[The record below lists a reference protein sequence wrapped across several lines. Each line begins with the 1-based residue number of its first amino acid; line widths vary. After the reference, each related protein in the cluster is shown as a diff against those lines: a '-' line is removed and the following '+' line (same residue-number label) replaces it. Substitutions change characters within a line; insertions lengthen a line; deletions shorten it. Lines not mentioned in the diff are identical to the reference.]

1 MANLED
7 ASVSEGGAS
16 GRGPQS
22 AGARTLRHIPE
33 LDGIRGIAALMVF
46 GHHALTTT
54 VRETLNAGWPQS
66 IQRVSRTFEL
76 ANTGV
81 DLFFVL
87 SGFLI
92 TSILIGEKRSSTYY
106 KDFYWKR
113 ALRILPLYWVTLGVV
128 WIFLHQTAH
137 TLMALAFVVNF
148 AGMAHVHMIEPG
160 PFWSLGIEEQFYL
173 LWPTVVRRLN
183 VKQIFRCS
191 IAIGLACVV
200 LRALL
205 AVYGHHDYELTPL
218 RCDGL
223 AFGAALA
230 CYFFQARSGGK
241 GSRINAVLWCLMA
254 LGAVLIATR
263 SHLPGRLGLM
273 YYPAF
278 QTGVVLITGPIIGLA
293 IAHSGSRWLSPLRS
307 RTLTFFG
314 LISYAFYMVHVYVIR
329 LYQHF
334 AGVLPAGDVRGYWT
348 EAAVT
353 FAASVALAV
362 VSRYVLELPAM
373 RLRKYVLRHPNLN
386 AEHAHP
392 PLPLARM

>member
-1 MANLED
+1 
-7 ASVSEGGAS
+7 
-16 GRGPQS
+16 
-22 AGARTLRHIPE
+22 
-33 LDGIRGIAALMVF
+33 
-46 GHHALTTT
+46 
-54 VRETLNAGWPQS
+54 
-66 IQRVSRTFEL
+66 
-76 ANTGV
+76 
-81 DLFFVL
+81 VL

-106 KDFYWKR
+106 RDFYWKR
-113 ALRILPLYWVTLGVV
+113 ALRILPLYWVTLGGV

-148 AGMAHVHMIEPG
+148 AGIAHVLMIEPG
-160 PFWSLGIEEQFYL
+160 PFWSLGIEEQFYV
-173 LWPTVVRRLN
+173 LWPTFVRRFN

-191 IAIGLACVV
+191 IAVGLACVGC
-200 LRALL
+200 RALL
-205 AVYGHHDYELTPL
+205 ALHGHHDYQLTPL

-230 CYFFQARSGGK
+230 CYFFTAPTAAR
-241 GSRINAVLWCLMA
+241 RRRLDALLWGLMA
-254 LGAVLIATR
+254 LGGVLIATR

-293 IAHSGSRWLSPLRS
+293 ISHSGLRWLAPLRS
-307 RTLTFFG
+307 RVLTFFG

-329 LYQHF
+329 IYQHF
-334 AGVLPAGDVRGYWT
+334 LGALAPGDVRGYWT

-362 VSRYVLELPAM
+362 LSRYVLELPAM
-373 RLRKYVLRHPNLN
+373 RLRKYVLRRPNLN

-392 PLPLARM
+392 PLPLAGM